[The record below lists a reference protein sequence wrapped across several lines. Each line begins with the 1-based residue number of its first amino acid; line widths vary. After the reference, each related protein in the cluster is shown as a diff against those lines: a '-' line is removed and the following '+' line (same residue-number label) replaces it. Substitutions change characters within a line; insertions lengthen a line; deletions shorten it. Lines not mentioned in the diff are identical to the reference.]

1 MALAEHTPTP
11 RELILLYAAAGGGKT
26 RLATSLPARFGE
38 IIYFALDDG
47 SEDLDSVLHKY
58 RPRIHVIKPDFNDPI
73 VDAGKIAVTDWRK
86 QFPEAKTIVLDTFSN
101 LTWKLL
107 NHVCEKGLFQAKHN
121 SVGTPGTP
129 MYTALPD
136 KGDYGGVHG
145 IIRNF
150 VTAIIKNQPG
160 MNIIMVCHQD
170 TDKDELAGTVG
181 GPATVGRA
189 MIEWLP
195 ARFKTVIRLDRTV
208 ENAVVNGAAIQKT
221 KYIARTSPHGAW
233 IARINEASETGNPIP
248 YIVLNV
254 DPINFW
260 IEKDLKL
267 GVNNGGAK

>member
-1 MALAEHTPTP
+1 MAAGTLAEYVPTR
-11 RELILLYAAAGGGKT
+11 RELILGYAAAGGGKT
-26 RLATSLPARFGE
+26 RLFTSLPERFGDMV
-38 IIYFALDDG
+38 YFALDDG

-58 RPRIHVIKPDFNDPI
+58 RPRIHVIKPEFKDPI
-73 VDAGKIAVTDWRK
+73 ADAGKIAVTNWQRD
-86 QFPEAKTIVLDTFSN
+86 FPKAKTLILDTFSN
-101 LTWKLL
+101 LTWKML
-107 NHVCEKGLFQAKHN
+107 NHVTEKGMFQAKHN

-150 VTAIIKNQPG
+150 VSAIIANQPG
-160 MNIIMVCHQD
+160 MNIIMICHQD
-170 TDKDELAGTVG
+170 TDKDDLAGTVG

-195 ARFKTVIRLDRTV
+195 ARFKTVIRLDRAV
-208 ENAVVNGAAIQKT
+208 ENAVAGGQVIQKT

-248 YIVLNV
+248 VTVLNV

-260 IEKDLKL
+260 NDHDRLLNIK
-267 GVNNGGAK
+267 